1 MDKYEYMEALLGGA
15 DLDPQEITDIKKV
28 YSSIPKLTDIQAEVW
43 NYTDEAEQRDREALK
58 ILNLEEETT
67 DNEII
72 QFLDNILYTEKGIEK
87 QVKRIRDNLKAKKY
101 GTDEETKALKGI
113 IGIEQSKN
121 AIDSGKRD
129 FLITILKFAEIFSNE
144 EAGQIEDI
152 KDRVRLASLLD
163 LYGYLFILREDQ
175 EKIKTIKNYERA
187 YRLYKANF
195 IKEKN
200 KTDTPGLERTPTIR
214 TDKYTTYPTD
224 NIFSELDIIKDEFV
238 RRNIIG
244 ATSEWAS
251 VRIERLDR
259 RQLEPFDIVV
269 YVYVCNL
276 YNKGNNPITI
286 NNIYQELSGYKP
298 GDKEVK
304 VQPKMA
310 KDIAEAMKHLAS
322 TWVSLEDPVHD
333 IEGKLTP
340 GDILLSF
347 KTIETAGKGDTTTVA
362 YYIKEKPYY
371 TKAMELIKRQR
382 DILKVKTGIKLDKNV
397 ILLKFFL
404 ELELVERINM
414 NIGQT
419 KLNINNVFK
428 RIGFVQ
434 KDNIKSYK
442 DQRRRKIFY
451 ADTILEAHK
460 QAGNIKDF
468 KHYVIQGEKEIAGYD
483 IYSNKN
489 TIKEIEIK
497 E

>member
-15 DLDPQEITDIKKV
+15 ELDPQEITDIKKV

-43 NYTDEAEQRDREALK
+43 SYTDEAEQRDREALK
-58 ILNLEEETT
+58 ILNMEEETT
-67 DNEII
+67 DKEII

-101 GTDEETKALKGI
+101 GADEETKALKGI

-121 AIDSGKRD
+121 AIDSGRRD

-187 YRLYKANF
+187 YRLYKDKF
-195 IKEKN
+195 IKN
-200 KTDTPGLERTPTIR
+200 ISGLERTPTLR
-214 TDKYTTYPTD
+214 TDKYITYPTD
-224 NIFSELDIIKDEFV
+224 NIFSELDQIKDEFV
-238 RRNIIG
+238 KRNIITD
-244 ATSEWAS
+244 TSDWANIK
-251 VRIERLDR
+251 IERFNGH
-259 RQLEPFDIVV
+259 QIEPFDIVV
-269 YVYVCNL
+269 YIYVCNL

-286 NNIYQELSGYKP
+286 NNIYQELSGDRKAR
-298 GDKEVK
+298 

-310 KDIAEAMKHLAS
+310 EEINEAMKHLAS
-322 TWVSLEDPVHD
+322 TWISLEDPIHD
-333 IEGKLTP
+333 TEGILTP
-340 GDILLSF
+340 GDVLLSF
-347 KTIETAGKGDTTTVA
+347 KTIETAGKKKGATMGA
-362 YYIKEKPYY
+362 YFIKEKPYY

-382 DILKVKTGIKLDKNV
+382 DMLKVKVGIKLDKNI

-414 NIGQT
+414 NIGKT
-419 KLNINNVFK
+419 KLNIDNVFK
-428 RIGFVQ
+428 RIGFIE
-434 KDNIKSYK
+434 KDNIKSFK
-442 DQRRRKIFY
+442 DERRRKLFY

-460 QAGNIKDF
+460 QAKNIEDF
-468 KHYVIQGEKEIAGYD
+468 KHYTIQGKKEIAGYD
-483 IYSNKN
+483 IYSKKN
-489 TIKEIEIK
+489 IVKSLDMKE
-497 E
+497 